1 MWLVSLNIRYSP
13 ANCNLYYTKGGKMI
27 HLEKRYRNYWLD
39 LVRKEDEDRE
49 EENRKEKLRELAK
62 AIQDLTIQRQNKP

>member
-1 MWLVSLNIRYSP
+1 MWLVSLNIRHSP